1 MRIAE
6 LVFHRTVIPIC
17 TSQMPVDAVGAVD
30 GNKISAPNNKFLCMY
45 SFDYLRSLI
54 KVLLAKR
61 PKHPIYDGLLLLL
74 VLRRCCTR
82 DLMEDPDE
90 AVES

>member
-1 MRIAE
+1 
-6 LVFHRTVIPIC
+6 
-17 TSQMPVDAVGAVD
+17 
-30 GNKISAPNNKFLCMY
+30 MY